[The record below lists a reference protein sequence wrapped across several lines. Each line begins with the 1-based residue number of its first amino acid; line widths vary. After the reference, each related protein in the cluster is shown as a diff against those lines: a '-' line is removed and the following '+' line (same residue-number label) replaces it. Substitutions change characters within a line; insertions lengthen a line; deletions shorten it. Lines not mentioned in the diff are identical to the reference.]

1 MTLLY
6 QPKEGSVLICDFR
19 GYEVPEIIKIRPV
32 IVIRRHRTNKLL
44 VTVVP
49 LSTTA
54 PQTVLAHHLQL
65 ESHLQG
71 ANPVCWAKCD
81 IVATVSLGRLDRIK
95 SKDRH
100 GKRTYK
106 IAELTQFPKGACET
120 LRILEIQPSQSR
132 AGQGDDKPACL

>member
-32 IVIRRHRTNKLL
+32 IVIRRHRTNRLL

-65 ESHLQG
+65 ESK
-71 ANPVCWAKCD
+71 PSV
-81 IVATVSLGRLDRIK
+81 LGEM
-95 SKDRH
+95 RH
-100 GKRTYK
+100 R
-106 IAELTQFPKGACET
+106 CH
-120 LRILEIQPSQSR
+120 RQPWTT
-132 AGQGDDKPACL
+132 

>member
-1 MTLLY
+1 MALLY

-32 IVIRRHRTNKLL
+32 IVIRKPRTNQLL

-54 PQTVLAHHLQL
+54 PQQVLEHHLQL
-65 ESHLQG
+65 DRHLHG
-71 ANPVCWAKCD
+71 ANPICWAKCD

-106 IAELTQFPKGACET
+106 IAELTHDQFSAIKAAVRSALG
-120 LRILEIQPSQSR
+120 LR
-132 AGQGDDKPACL
+132 

>member
-71 ANPVCWAKCD
+71 ANPVCWAKYD

-106 IAELTQFPKGACET
+106 IDELSSEQFLAVKAAVRGA
-120 LRILEIQPSQSR
+120 LGL
-132 AGQGDDKPACL
+132 

>member
-32 IVIRRHRTNKLL
+32 IVIRRHRTNRLL

-106 IAELTQFPKGACET
+106 IDELSSEQFLAVKAAVRGA
-120 LRILEIQPSQSR
+120 LGL
-132 AGQGDDKPACL
+132 

>member
-49 LSTTA
+49 LSTTP

-95 SKDRH
+95 RKDRP

-106 IAELTQFPKGACET
+106 IAELSSEQFLAVKA
-120 LRILEIQPSQSR
+120 
-132 AGQGDDKPACL
+132 KPACL

>member
-19 GYEVPEIIKIRPV
+19 GYEVPEIIKIRPF

-65 ESHLQG
+65 ESE
-71 ANPVCWAKCD
+71 PSV
-81 IVATVSLGRLDRIK
+81 LGEM
-95 SKDRH
+95 RH
-100 GKRTYK
+100 R
-106 IAELTQFPKGACET
+106 CH
-120 LRILEIQPSQSR
+120 RQPWTN
-132 AGQGDDKPACL
+132 

>member
-106 IAELTQFPKGACET
+106 IAELSSEQFLAVKAAVRGA
-120 LRILEIQPSQSR
+120 LGL
-132 AGQGDDKPACL
+132 

>member
-32 IVIRRHRTNKLL
+32 IVIRRHRTNRLL

-49 LSTTA
+49 LSTTP

-106 IAELTQFPKGACET
+106 IVELSSEQFLAVKAAVRGA
-120 LRILEIQPSQSR
+120 LGL
-132 AGQGDDKPACL
+132 

>member
-32 IVIRRHRTNKLL
+32 IVIRRHRTNRLL

-49 LSTTA
+49 LSTTP

-81 IVATVSLGRLDRIK
+81 IVTTVSLGRLDRIK

-106 IAELTQFPKGACET
+106 IDELSSEQFLAVKAAVRGA
-120 LRILEIQPSQSR
+120 LGL
-132 AGQGDDKPACL
+132 

>member
-32 IVIRRHRTNKLL
+32 IVIRRHRTTRLL

-49 LSTTA
+49 LSTT
-54 PQTVLAHHLQL
+54 PLQTVLGYHLQL

-71 ANPVCWAKCD
+71 ANPVCRAKCD

-106 IAELTQFPKGACET
+106 IDELSSEQFLAVKAAVRGA
-120 LRILEIQPSQSR
+120 LGL
-132 AGQGDDKPACL
+132 

>member
-49 LSTTA
+49 LSTTP

-106 IAELTQFPKGACET
+106 IDELSSEQFLAVKAAVRGA
-120 LRILEIQPSQSR
+120 LGL
-132 AGQGDDKPACL
+132 

>member
-32 IVIRRHRTNKLL
+32 IVIRRHRTNRLL

-49 LSTTA
+49 LSTTPA
-54 PQTVLAHHLQL
+54 QTVLAHHLQL

-106 IAELTQFPKGACET
+106 IDELSSEQFW
-120 LRILEIQPSQSR
+120 L
-132 AGQGDDKPACL
+132 

>member
-32 IVIRRHRTNKLL
+32 IVIRRHRTNRLL

-49 LSTTA
+49 LSTTP

-106 IAELTQFPKGACET
+106 IDELSSEQFLAVKAAVRGAVG
-120 LRILEIQPSQSR
+120 L
-132 AGQGDDKPACL
+132 

>member
-49 LSTTA
+49 LSTTP

-71 ANPVCWAKCD
+71 ASPVCWAKCD

-106 IAELTQFPKGACET
+106 IAELSSEQFLAVKAAVRGA
-120 LRILEIQPSQSR
+120 LGL
-132 AGQGDDKPACL
+132 

>member
-106 IAELTQFPKGACET
+106 IAELSSEQFLAVKAAVRGA
-120 LRILEIQPSQSR
+120 LDL
-132 AGQGDDKPACL
+132 

>member
-32 IVIRRHRTNKLL
+32 IVIRRHRTNRLL

-49 LSTTA
+49 LSTTP

-106 IAELTQFPKGACET
+106 IDELSSEQFLAVKAAMRGA
-120 LRILEIQPSQSR
+120 LGL
-132 AGQGDDKPACL
+132 

>member
-106 IAELTQFPKGACET
+106 IDELSSEQFLAVKAAVRGA
-120 LRILEIQPSQSR
+120 LGL
-132 AGQGDDKPACL
+132 

>member
-1 MTLLY
+1 MALLY

-32 IVIRRHRTNKLL
+32 IVIRKHRTNK
-44 VTVVP
+44 
-49 LSTTA
+49 
-54 PQTVLAHHLQL
+54 HHLQL
-65 ESHLQG
+65 DSHLHG
-71 ANPVCWAKCD
+71 ANPICWAKCD

-106 IAELTQFPKGACET
+106 IAELTHDQFSAIKAAVRSALG
-120 LRILEIQPSQSR
+120 LR
-132 AGQGDDKPACL
+132 

>member
-19 GYEVPEIIKIRPV
+19 GYEVPEIIKVRPV

-49 LSTTA
+49 LSTTP

-71 ANPVCWAKCD
+71 ASPVCWAKCD

-106 IAELTQFPKGACET
+106 IDELSSEQFLAVKAAVRGA
-120 LRILEIQPSQSR
+120 LGL
-132 AGQGDDKPACL
+132 

>member
-71 ANPVCWAKCD
+71 ASPVCWAKCD

-95 SKDRH
+95 RKDRP

-106 IAELTQFPKGACET
+106 IAELSSEQFLAVKA
-120 LRILEIQPSQSR
+120 
-132 AGQGDDKPACL
+132 KPACL

>member
-32 IVIRRHRTNKLL
+32 IVIRRHRTNRLL

-49 LSTTA
+49 LSTTPA
-54 PQTVLAHHLQL
+54 QTVLAHHLQL

-106 IAELTQFPKGACET
+106 IDELSSEQFLAVKAAVRGA
-120 LRILEIQPSQSR
+120 LGL
-132 AGQGDDKPACL
+132 